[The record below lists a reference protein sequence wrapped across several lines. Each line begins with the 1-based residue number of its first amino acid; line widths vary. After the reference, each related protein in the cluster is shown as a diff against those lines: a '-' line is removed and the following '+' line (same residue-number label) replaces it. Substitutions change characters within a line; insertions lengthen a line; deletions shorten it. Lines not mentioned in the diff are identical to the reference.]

1 LFITTEDLIRH
12 HRYIEIRTE
21 EKMKMPIRISN
32 KAQLTGIIILFA
44 GVALLA
50 FTFVNAFLFLQ
61 EPLGIM
67 ATSDLAMVFG
77 EALGP
82 LIQACIR
89 LMYLGIMGWIGSLL
103 TIRGIP
109 LMIHKPIPVTAPT
122 VSAQARQQPQ
132 PEKQPKPTPQPKPT
146 AQPPSEPQ
154 PTPAPQPQQQPTPT
168 AQPQSTPQ
176 QSKPEPQPSS
186 PVPQEQT
193 PQLTPEPKQE
203 EPKAVLIP
211 PENQREE

>member
-1 LFITTEDLIRH
+1 
-12 HRYIEIRTE
+12 
-21 EKMKMPIRISN
+21 MPIDIAN
-32 KAQLTGIIILFA
+32 KPQLTGIIILFT

-50 FTFVNAFLFLQ
+50 FTFINAFLFLQ
-61 EPLGIM
+61 EPLGII
-67 ATSDLAMVFG
+67 ATSDLARVFG

-109 LMIHKPIPVTAPT
+109 LITHKPLPVAAPT
-122 VSAQARQQPQ
+122 VPAQAKPQLQPR
-132 PEKQPKPTPQPKPT
+132 PIKQPKPTPQLKPT

-154 PTPAPQPQQQPTPT
+154 PKPAPQPQQQPTPT
-168 AQPQSTPQ
+168 TQPQPALQ
-176 QSKPEPQPSS
+176 QVKPRPQPQ
-186 PVPQEQT
+186 PQAPQEQT
-193 PQLTPEPKQE
+193 TQPTPEPKQE
-203 EPKAVLIP
+203 EPKVILIP